1 MRHFFAGASVL
12 VSGGRLC
19 SGYLCDGGNHVCN
32 NGFVVHLAGKVL
44 ILCIFSLSWLSSERL

>member
-19 SGYLCDGGNHVCN
+19 SGYLCDGRNHVCN
-32 NGFVVHLAGKVL
+32 NGFAMWMLKH
-44 ILCIFSLSWLSSERL
+44 